1 MVPTID
7 NTRQKYVLQHLLTQ
21 KVNVV
26 AVGPT
31 GTGKTVS
38 VSDLVLGGLPDRFL
52 GLTFTFSPQ
61 TKAGVLQNSLMSKFD
76 KRRSHVFGA
85 PIGKHFVV
93 FIDDA
98 NLPQKERYGAQPPL
112 ELLRQLLGHG
122 GFYNFTGGIRW
133 NAIIDTSFVMAMG
146 PPGGSRTQ
154 VSNRLMRYLNYV
166 SFPEMSEVSK
176 RTILNTI
183 LKGGL
188 SQRGVKSEVID
199 LSSKLV
205 EGTLSIFRRC
215 CKTFLPTPSH
225 VHYSFNMRD
234 VMRVFP
240 MIFENDGNSLPNEE
254 VLVKQW
260 MHEMQRVFYDRLICA
275 RTGNSLFPSLMM
287 NSRSWATRVGT
298 HRWFPRADLYL
309 GISCRKG
316 SDPTAKSVI

>member
-1 MVPTID
+1 IGLVHSFFRVMDGYIQSFAVPKPQPGQPVMSPERAEILEKCITPLFFMSVIWSLGATCDEGSREKFSDMLRTVAQGNNHADSLPAEGLVYDYCFVYSAVPEDEEQPRWVHWDDLCDTCEIGRMTKFEDVMVPTID

-176 RTILNTI
+176 RT
-183 LKGGL
+183 
-188 SQRGVKSEVID
+188 
-199 LSSKLV
+199 
-205 EGTLSIFRRC
+205 
-215 CKTFLPTPSH
+215 
-225 VHYSFNMRD
+225 
-234 VMRVFP
+234 
-240 MIFENDGNSLPNEE
+240 
-254 VLVKQW
+254 
-260 MHEMQRVFYDRLICA
+260 
-275 RTGNSLFPSLMM
+275 
-287 NSRSWATRVGT
+287 
-298 HRWFPRADLYL
+298 
-309 GISCRKG
+309 
-316 SDPTAKSVI
+316 